1 MWHLSEL
8 HLPSDTPRRALSQRV
23 QRFLCS
29 VALAACFL
37 FVLGIL
43 AFTK

>member
-8 HLPSDTPRRALSQRV
+8 HPPPAEGRRVLSPRV

-29 VALAACFL
+29 AALAACFL